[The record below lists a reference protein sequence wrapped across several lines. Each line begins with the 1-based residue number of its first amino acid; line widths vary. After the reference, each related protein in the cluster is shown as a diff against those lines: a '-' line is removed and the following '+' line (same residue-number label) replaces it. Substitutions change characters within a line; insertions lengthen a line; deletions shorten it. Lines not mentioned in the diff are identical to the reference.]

1 MTYPYYYPY
10 FSARQVY
17 TPSLEFE
24 NNLAA
29 IRTQQLIREQAEMQY
44 AVHQQEELINNQRL
58 REYED

>member
-29 IRTQQLIREQAEMQY
+29 IRTQQLIR
-44 AVHQQEELINNQRL
+44 
-58 REYED
+58 